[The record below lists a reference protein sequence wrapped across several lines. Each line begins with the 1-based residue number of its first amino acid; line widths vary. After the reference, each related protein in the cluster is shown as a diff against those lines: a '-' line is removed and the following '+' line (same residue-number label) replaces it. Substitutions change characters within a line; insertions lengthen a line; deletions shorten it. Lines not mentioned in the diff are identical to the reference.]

1 VPLDDDSWSPCSV
14 LESAVHGGVMLGA
27 VGDGSRITATG
38 ISSSFVIAVEVPT
51 DKAPDHWIFCGAAL
65 ILQLNA

>member
-1 VPLDDDSWSPCSV
+1 MTV
-14 LESAVHGGVMLGA
+14 GA
-27 VGDGSRITATG
+27 VGDGSRIAATG